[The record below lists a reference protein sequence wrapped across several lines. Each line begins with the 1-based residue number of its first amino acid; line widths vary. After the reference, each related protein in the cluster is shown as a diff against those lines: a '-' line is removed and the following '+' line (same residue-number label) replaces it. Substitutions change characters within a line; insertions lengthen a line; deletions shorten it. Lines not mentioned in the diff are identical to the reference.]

1 MRVKIYQINI
11 KRDQHHLVFQDHQ
24 AFVKRYGERIPAEL
38 YDLVFDGDLEVTGPE
53 QVFVMFNVDHPAGYT
68 GRSLSM
74 SDVVEFVDDGVFY
87 FCDFIG
93 FKKVTFERESQEG
106 ECSHD
111 SVE

>member
-1 MRVKIYQINI
+1 MRVKIYQIDLE
-11 KRDQHHLVFQDHQ
+11 RDPHHLAFQGYQ

-38 YDLVFDGDLEVTGPE
+38 YDLVFDGELEVTGPE
-53 QVFVMFNVDHPAGYT
+53 QVFVMFNVEHPAGYT

-74 SDVVEFVDDGVFY
+74 SDVVEFVDAGVFY

-93 FKKVTFERESQEG
+93 FKTVTFERESQKG
-106 ECSHD
+106 ECYHD

>member
-11 KRDQHHLVFQDHQ
+11 KRDQHRLVFQDHQ

-38 YDLVFDGDLEVTGPE
+38 YDLAFDGELEVTSPE

-93 FKKVTFERESQEG
+93 FKKVSFERESQKG
-106 ECSHD
+106 ECCHD

>member
-1 MRVKIYQINI
+1 MRVKIYQIDL
-11 KRDQHHLVFQDHQ
+11 KLDRHHLAFQGRQ
-24 AFVKRYGERIPAEL
+24 AFAKQYGERIPAEL
-38 YDLVFDGDLEVTGPE
+38 YDLVFDGELDVTGPE

-93 FKKVTFERESQEG
+93 FKMVRFEPDDKEEVQ
-106 ECSHD
+106 SHD
-111 SVE
+111 GVE